1 MIRVLAAVGGIVL
14 VVLAVLGVLV
24 VVVVVL
30 VVLGVLVSCCT
41 CCAWGV
47 TSVHYSLCVRSAV
60 DPCLSLTLPAQEQA
74 SLLSSFNQ
82 S

>member
-30 VVLGVLVSCCT
+30 GVLVSCCT

-47 TSVHYSLCVRSAV
+47 TLVHYSLCVRSAV

-74 SLLSSFNQ
+74 SLLSSFN
-82 S
+82 